1 MEGAVRLFAG
11 EWNQSTFAVTGED
24 DRSTVWVVT
33 PTGAYCRQVFLAGAL
48 VGLHEEGD
56 ILSARLADPTG
67 GFDLIFGGRN
77 TALAE
82 SVRKIPLPS
91 FVSVAGRSQMY
102 RSGGN
107 VVLTIRPEHVL
118 VIDRRIRD
126 RWIITTAHATLER
139 LRTMLSAL
147 KDPGADIRIRQA
159 AAHYSLSD
167 KDLAS
172 LAEMVEGALSNIQTA
187 QGKED
192 AREADPREMIL
203 EYIRAMAGPRGVA
216 VDDII
221 GMARTKGVTQES
233 VLTVLESLIVDDECY
248 QPQKGFVR
256 LL

>member
-11 EWNQSTFAVTGED
+11 EWNLSTLAVPGED
-24 DRSTVWVVT
+24 DRSNAWVVT

-48 VGLHEEGD
+48 VGLQEQGD
-56 ILSARLADPTG
+56 ILSGRLADPTG
-67 GFDLIFGGRN
+67 GFDLVFGGRN
-77 TALAE
+77 TALTE
-82 SVRKIPLPS
+82 SVQKIPLPS
-91 FVSVAGRSQMY
+91 FVSVSGRSQMY
-102 RSGGN
+102 RSGGT
-107 VVLTIRPEHVL
+107 VVLTIRPEHIFI
-118 VIDRRIRD
+118 IDRRIRD
-126 RWIITTAHATLER
+126 QWIITTALATLER
-139 LRTMLSAL
+139 LGTMLSAL
-147 KDPGADIRIRQA
+147 KDPAAGTRIRQA
-159 AAHYSLSD
+159 ATHYSITQ

-187 QGKED
+187 PGEED
-192 AREADPREMIL
+192 VREADAREMIL

-221 GMARTKGVTQES
+221 GMARTKGVPQEA